1 MVNRLATLVCA
12 VSLSLTTHLAFASPT
27 TLDRVLTQG
36 KLTCG
41 ISTGLAGFS
50 DADAKGQ
57 WQGLDVDYCRALAA
71 AVLGDKNKVEYV
83 PLTAR
88 ERFNALQSGQVDVLS
103 RNTTWTFERDTTMGL
118 NFVGVNF
125 YDGQGFMVTK
135 KSAITQLSQLN
146 NRPICVQSETTTK
159 LNLDDYFRHHGMSYQ
174 PVVFD
179 TAIQIARAFN
189 AERCVAVTADKSG
202 LYALRLNLAKPD
214 SAIILPEIISKEPL
228 GPVIREGDDRWLN
241 ITRWT
246 LAAMINAEELGIT
259 SANVDQK
266 RKSTNPEIRRLLGV
280 EGEIGRPLG
289 INNDWAYQIIK
300 QVGNYNESFQR
311 NVGEDSPLAIPRGLN
326 ALWNAGGIMYAPPIR

>member
-1 MVNRLATLVCA
+1 MAKRLAILTCT
-12 VSLSLTTHLAFASPT
+12 VSLLFTTHIAFASPS
-27 TLDRVLTQG
+27 TLDQVLTKG

-50 DADAKGQ
+50 DADGKGQ
-57 WQGLDVDYCRALAA
+57 WQGLDVDYCRAVAA
-71 AVLGDKNKVEYV
+71 AVLGDKNKVEFI

-88 ERFNALQSGQVDVLS
+88 ERFQALQSGLVDVVS

-125 YDGQGFMVTK
+125 YDGQGFMVNK
-135 KSAITQLSQLN
+135 KSTITQISQLHN
-146 NRPICVQSETTTK
+146 QPICVQSETTTK
-159 LNLDDYFRHHGMSYQ
+159 LNLDDYFRHHNMSYQ

-189 AERCVAVTADKSG
+189 AGRCVAITGDQSG

-266 RKSTNPEIRRLLGV
+266 RTSTNPEIRRLLGV
-280 EGEIGRPLG
+280 EGDIGQPLG
-289 INNDWAYQIIK
+289 LNSDWAYQVIK
-300 QVGNYNESFQR
+300 QVGNYDESFQR

-326 ALWNAGGIMYAPPIR
+326 ALWNAGGIIYAPPIR

>member
-1 MVNRLATLVCA
+1 MAKRLAILTCT
-12 VSLSLTTHLAFASPT
+12 VSLLFTTHIAFASPST
-27 TLDRVLTQG
+27 FDQVLTKG

-50 DADAKGQ
+50 DADGKGQ
-57 WQGLDVDYCRALAA
+57 WQGLDVDYCRAVAA
-71 AVLGDKNKVEYV
+71 AVLGDKNKVEFI

-88 ERFNALQSGQVDVLS
+88 ERFQALQSGLVDVVS

-125 YDGQGFMVTK
+125 YDGQGFMVNK
-135 KSAITQLSQLN
+135 KSTITQISQLHN
-146 NRPICVQSETTTK
+146 QPICVQSETTTK
-159 LNLDDYFRHHGMSYQ
+159 LNLDDYFRHHSMSYQ

-189 AERCVAVTADKSG
+189 AGRCVAITGDQSG

-266 RKSTNPEIRRLLGV
+266 RTSTNPEIRRLLGV
-280 EGEIGRPLG
+280 EGDIGQPLG
-289 INNDWAYQIIK
+289 LNSDWAYQVIK
-300 QVGNYNESFQR
+300 QVGNYDESFQR

>member
-1 MVNRLATLVCA
+1 MAKRLAILTCT
-12 VSLSLTTHLAFASPT
+12 VSLLFTTHIAFASPS
-27 TLDRVLTQG
+27 TLDQVLTKG

-50 DADAKGQ
+50 DADGKGQ
-57 WQGLDVDYCRALAA
+57 WQGLDVDYCRAVAA
-71 AVLGDKNKVEYV
+71 AVLGDKNKVEFI

-88 ERFNALQSGQVDVLS
+88 ERFQALQSGLVDVVS

-125 YDGQGFMVTK
+125 YDGQGFMVNK
-135 KSAITQLSQLN
+135 KSTITQISQLHN
-146 NRPICVQSETTTK
+146 QPICVQSETTTK
-159 LNLDDYFRHHGMSYQ
+159 LNLDDYFRHHNMSYQ

-189 AERCVAVTADKSG
+189 AGRCVAITGDQSG

-266 RKSTNPEIRRLLGV
+266 RTSTNPEIRRLLGV
-280 EGEIGRPLG
+280 EGDIGQPLG
-289 INNDWAYQIIK
+289 LNSDWAYQVIK
-300 QVGNYNESFQR
+300 QVGNYDESFQR